1 MGQVDQRVT
10 VVTGGSRGIGAAIC
24 LRLAAEGH
32 DMAVGYRSDAEAA
45 EGVAERVR
53 ALGRAAVAV
62 AVDTA
67 DAAEVDRL
75 FDIAAEY
82 LGPVTGL
89 VNNAGLIQ
97 VATLAEITDVQLQSM
112 VSLNLAAVVRCTK
125 AFLPAMRRA
134 GHGRIINLGSRA
146 ALGKEGRS
154 LYGATKGAVV
164 AFTRSA
170 ALELAPDG
178 ITVNCVA
185 PGPIDTELFAGSNP
199 PGSAGRSRLEASVPA
214 GRVGSP
220 REVAAAIAYFLSAEA
235 AFTTGQTLYV
245 CGGLSI
251 GVAPL

>member
-1 MGQVDQRVT
+1 
-10 VVTGGSRGIGAAIC
+10 VVTGASRGIGLATAELLAERGYNVIGLARTAPDRFPGEF
-24 LRLAAEGH
+24 LRA
-32 DMAVGYRSDAEAA
+32 DMADPDA
-45 EGVAERVR
+45 
-53 ALGRAAVAV
+53 L
-62 AVDTA
+62 
-67 DAAEVDRL
+67 DAALEAIKGQWD
-75 FDIAAEY
+75 
-82 LGPVTGL
+82 VTGL